1 MLPEDIDAVTASY
14 HRCMHGGRFVDTFY
28 ELFLA
33 KSPEVANKFKHTDFV
48 HQKLML
54 RESLLM
60 MLMFNHK
67 RADVQDD
74 MEKLARRHSRS
85 GVDIPPHMYELWL
98 DALCEAVQKHDP
110 EFTAEVTE
118 LWRSAMKPGIELIIS
133 RYE

>member
-1 MLPEDIDAVTASY
+1 MLPEDLDAVTASY
-14 HRCMHGGRFVDTFY
+14 HRCMHGEGFVDTFY

-33 KSPEVANKFKHTDFV
+33 KSSEVADKFRHTDFV

-74 MEKLARRHSRS
+74 MERLARRHSRS
-85 GVDIPPHMYELWL
+85 EVDIPPHLYEWWL
-98 DALCEAVQKHDP
+98 DALCEAVQRHDP
-110 EFTAEVTE
+110 EFTDEVPG
-118 LWRSAMKPGIELIIS
+118 LWRSAMKPGIELIVS
-133 RYE
+133 KY